1 MPAYVIYAR
10 KSTESEDRQVMSI
23 DSQIHELRAIAA
35 RNGATVSDVLTEAH
49 SAKAPGRPVFSELM
63 RRVHK
68 GEVSGILCWKMD
80 RLARNPYDAGIV
92 LQAQLDGKIERII
105 TSDGVKNSDGNDRLL
120 GSFEFALATKYIDD
134 LRANVKRGNRAR
146 FQRGWINY
154 IPPPGYMNDR
164 IAKTIVKD
172 PERFD
177 LVRQMWTLLLTGSVR
192 PSQILKTANETWHF
206 RTRKY
211 RSRGGAPLAA
221 SVMYDLFA
229 NPFYAGI
236 IRLRNGDTY
245 AGAHEPMVTREEF
258 ARAQEIIGRP
268 GRPRPVRHR
277 FPFTGLIRCA
287 NCGGTATAEEHVK
300 RSGKRYVYY
309 RCSHNRTGRPCREPA
324 VPAQTLLSQ
333 LASEL
338 LRLRITERAQRWIE
352 ARLHKAISS
361 EAGQA
366 QATRESQ
373 ERALQEVRREEDN
386 LLSLRL
392 RDQIDDAMFAARRDE
407 LKQRRETLEASLSR
421 ATKSADELLQRL
433 REVLAFSARAHEVFT
448 TGSPVQQRQIL
459 ETVGLNYTLSARKAT
474 YTLKNPFRVISGA
487 RTISDWCARA
497 EDLRTWLGESGDFTL
512 PDLDHPQDTGSL
524 PDLPW
529 VA

>member
-1 MPAYVIYAR
+1 MPTYVIYAR
-10 KSTESEDRQVMSI
+10 KSTESEERQVMSI
-23 DSQIHELRAIAA
+23 DSQVHELRAIAA

-63 RRVHK
+63 RRVRK

-80 RLARNPYDAGIV
+80 RLARNPYDAGVV

-105 TSDGVKNSDGNDRLL
+105 TSDGIKNSDGNDRLL

-164 IAKTIVKD
+164 IAKTIAKD

-211 RSRGGAPLAA
+211 RSRGGTPMSS
-221 SVMYDLFA
+221 SVMYAMFA
-229 NPFYAGI
+229 NPFYAGT
-236 IRLRNGDTY
+236 IRLRNGEVY
-245 AGAHEPMVTREEF
+245 PGAHEPMVTREEF
-258 ARAQEIIGRP
+258 ARVQELLGRP
-268 GRPRPVRHR
+268 GRPRPIRHR
-277 FPFTGLIRCA
+277 FPFTGLIRCS

-324 VPAQTLLSQ
+324 VPAQTLLDQ
-333 LASEL
+333 LAAAL
-338 LRLRITERAQRWIE
+338 LTLRITEKAQRWIE
-352 ARLHKAISS
+352 ARLQRSISG
-361 EAGQA
+361 EANQV

-373 ERALQEVRREEDN
+373 ERALQDLRREEDN

-392 RDQIDDAMFAARRDE
+392 RDQIDDATFVARRDDSRR
-407 LKQRRETLEASLSR
+407 RREALEASLGS
-421 ATKSADELLQRL
+421 ATKSAGELLQRL
-433 REVLAFSARAHEVFT
+433 RDVLAFSARAHEVFT

-459 ETVGLNYTLSARKAT
+459 ETVGLNYTLGARKAS
-474 YTLKNPFRVISGA
+474 YTLKNPFRMISGA

-497 EDLRTWLGESGDFTL
+497 EDLRTWLVASGDFTL
-512 PDLDHPQDTGSL
+512 PNLECAPDSTSV

>member
-1 MPAYVIYAR
+1 MPTYVIYAR
-10 KSTESEDRQVMSI
+10 KSTESEERQVMSI

-35 RNGATVSDVLTEAH
+35 RNGAIVSDVLTEAH
-49 SAKAPGRPVFSELM
+49 SAKAPGRPVFTQLM

-68 GEVSGILCWKMD
+68 GEISGILCWKMD
-80 RLARNPYDAGIV
+80 RLARNPYDAGVV

-134 LRANVKRGNRAR
+134 LRTNVKRGNRAR

-177 LVRQMWTLLLTGSVR
+177 LVRRMWTLLLTGSVR

-211 RSRGGAPLAA
+211 RSRGGTPLHP
-221 SVMYDLFA
+221 SVMYAMFA
-229 NPFYAGI
+229 NPFYAGT

-268 GRPRPVRHR
+268 GRPRPIRHR
-277 FPFTGLIRCA
+277 FPFTGLIQCS
-287 NCGGTATAEEHVK
+287 NCGGMATAEEHVK
-300 RSGKRYVYY
+300 RNGKRYVYY

-324 VPAQTLLSQ
+324 VPAQTLLDQ
-333 LASEL
+333 LAAEL
-338 LRLRITERAQRWIE
+338 LTLRITEKAQCWIE

-361 EAGQA
+361 EAGQV

-373 ERALQEVRREEDN
+373 ERAKRTICSHCGSATRSMMRLSRRAEMNRGGDAR
-386 LLSLRL
+386 RL
-392 RDQIDDAMFAARRDE
+392 RCRSHARRRAPRNYSSDCTTSWRS
-407 LKQRRETLEASLSR
+407 RRGRTRFSR
-421 ATKSADELLQRL
+421 RARQ
-433 REVLAFSARAHEVFT
+433 FSSVRFWK
-448 TGSPVQQRQIL
+448 R
-459 ETVGLNYTLSARKAT
+459 
-474 YTLKNPFRVISGA
+474 SG
-487 RTISDWCARA
+487 
-497 EDLRTWLGESGDFTL
+497 
-512 PDLDHPQDTGSL
+512 
-524 PDLPW
+524 
-529 VA
+529 

>member
-1 MPAYVIYAR
+1 MPTYVIYAR
-10 KSTESEDRQVMSI
+10 KSSESEDRQVMSI

-35 RNGATVSDVLTEAH
+35 RSGVNVSDVLTEAH
-49 SAKAPGRPVFSELM
+49 SAKAPGRPVFTQLM
-63 RRVHK
+63 RRIHK

-80 RLARNPYDAGIV
+80 RLARNPYDAGLV

-177 LVRQMWTLLLTGSVR
+177 LVRQMWTMLLTGVVR
-192 PSQILKTANETWHF
+192 PSQILKTANEQWHF

-211 RSRGGAPLAA
+211 RSRGGTPLAP

-229 NPFYAGI
+229 NPFYAGT

-245 AGAHEPMVTREEF
+245 PGAHDPMVTRHEF
-258 ARAQEIIGRP
+258 ARAQDILGRP
-268 GRPRPVRHR
+268 GRARPIRHR
-277 FPFTGLIRCA
+277 FPFTGMIRCP
-287 NCGGTATAEEHVK
+287 NCGGTVTAEEHVK

-309 RCSHNRTGRPCREPA
+309 RCSHTRPGQPCREPA
-324 VPAQTLLSQ
+324 VPAQMLIDQ
-333 LASEL
+333 LAAEL
-338 LRLRITERAQRWIE
+338 LNLRMSDKTQRWVE
-352 ARLHKAISS
+352 ARLRTTISS
-361 EAGQA
+361 EAGQV

-373 ERALQEVRREEDN
+373 VRALQDLQREEDN

-392 RDQIDDAMFAARRDE
+392 RDQIDDGIFAGRRSE
-407 LKQRRETLEASLSR
+407 LTQRRETLEASVSR
-421 ATKSADELLQRL
+421 TTKSADELLQRL
-433 REVLAFSARAHEVFT
+433 HDVLAFSARAHSVFT

-459 ETVGLNYTLSARKAT
+459 ETVGLNYTLSGRKAA
-474 YTLKNPFRVISGA
+474 YQLKNPFLLIASA
-487 RTISDWCARA
+487 RTIPDWRARA
-497 EDLRTWLGESGDFTL
+497 EDLRTWLGESEDFTL
-512 PDLDHPQDTGSL
+512 PDLDHPPDTDSL

>member
-1 MPAYVIYAR
+1 MPTYVIYAR

-23 DSQIHELRAIAA
+23 DSQILELRTIAA
-35 RNGATVSDVLTEAH
+35 RNGVTVADVLTEAH

-63 RRVHK
+63 RRVHR

-80 RLARNPYDAGIV
+80 RLARNPYDAGVV
-92 LQAQLDGKIERII
+92 LQAQLDGKLERII

-154 IPPPGYMNDR
+154 IPPPGYVNDR

-192 PSQILKTANETWHF
+192 PSQILKTANESWHF

-211 RSRGGAPLAA
+211 RSRGGTPMSS
-221 SVMYDLFA
+221 SVMYAMFA
-229 NPFYAGI
+229 NPFYSGVI
-236 IRLRNGDTY
+236 GRDGDTRV
-245 AGAHEPMVTREEF
+245 GAHEPMVTREEF
-258 ARAQEIIGRP
+258 ARAQELLGRP
-268 GRPRPVRHR
+268 GRPRPIRHR
-277 FPFTGLIRCA
+277 FPFTGLIRCS

-324 VPAQTLLSQ
+324 VPAGALLDQ
-333 LASEL
+333 LAAEL
-338 LRLRITERAQRWIE
+338 LTLRITDKAQRWIE
-352 ARLHKAISS
+352 ARLRNAISS
-361 EAGQA
+361 EAGQG
-366 QATRESQ
+366 QATRDSQ
-373 ERALQEVRREEDN
+373 ERSLQDLRREEDN

-392 RDQIDDAMFAARRDE
+392 RDQIDDATFTARQDE
-407 LKQRRETLEASLSR
+407 SKRRREALEVSLSR
-421 ATKSADELLQRL
+421 TAKSADELLQRL
-433 REVLAFSARAHEVFT
+433 HDVLAFSARAHEVFT

-459 ETVGLNYTLSARKAT
+459 ETVGLNYTLGARKAS
-474 YTLKNPFRVISGA
+474 YTLKNPFRTISGA
-487 RTISDWCARA
+487 RTISDWYARA
-497 EDLRTWLGESGDFTL
+497 EDLRTWLEESGEFTL
-512 PDLDHPQDTGSL
+512 PDLDHAGDVPSV

>member
-1 MPAYVIYAR
+1 MPTYVIYAR

-23 DSQIHELRAIAA
+23 DSQVHELRAIAA

-80 RLARNPYDAGIV
+80 RLARNPYDAGVV

-154 IPPPGYMNDR
+154 IPPPGYVNDR

-172 PERFD
+172 PERFK

-211 RSRGGAPLAA
+211 RSRGGTPLSA
-221 SVMYDLFA
+221 SVMYAMFA
-229 NPFYAGI
+229 NPFYAGT

-245 AGAHEPMVTREEF
+245 TGAHEPMVTREEF
-258 ARAQEIIGRP
+258 ARGQELLGRP
-268 GRPRPVRHR
+268 GRPRPIRHR

-324 VPAQTLLSQ
+324 VPAQTLLDQ

-338 LRLRITERAQRWIE
+338 LTLRITEKAQHWIE
-352 ARLHKAISS
+352 TRLHKAISS
-361 EAGQA
+361 EAGQV

-373 ERALQEVRREEDN
+373 ERALQDVRREEDN

-392 RDQIDDAMFAARRDE
+392 RDQIDDATFAARRDE
-407 LKQRRETLEASLSR
+407 AKRRREIVEVSLTR

-433 REVLAFSARAHEVFT
+433 RDVLAFSARAHEVFT

-459 ETVGLNYTLSARKAT
+459 ETVGLNYTLGARKAS
-474 YTLKNPFRVISGA
+474 YTLKNPFRMISGA

-497 EDLRTWLGESGDFTL
+497 EDLRTWLGESDDFTL
-512 PDLDHPQDTGSL
+512 PDLDDAPYSTIV

>member
-1 MPAYVIYAR
+1 MPTYVIYAR
-10 KSTESEDRQVMSI
+10 KSSESEERQIMSI
-23 DSQIHELRAIAA
+23 DSQVHELRAIAA
-35 RNGATVSDVLTEAH
+35 RNGAAVSDVLTEAH

-80 RLARNPYDAGIV
+80 RLARNPYDAGVV

-154 IPPPGYMNDR
+154 IPPPGYVNDR

-172 PERFD
+172 PERFE

-192 PSQILKTANETWHF
+192 PSQILKTANESWHF

-211 RSRGGAPLAA
+211 RSRGGTPLAT
-221 SVMYDLFA
+221 SVMYAMFA
-229 NPFYAGI
+229 NPFYAET

-258 ARAQEIIGRP
+258 ARAQELLNRP
-268 GRPRPVRHR
+268 GRPRPIRHR
-277 FPFTGLIRCA
+277 FPFTGLIRCS

-324 VPAQTLLSQ
+324 VPAQVLLDQ

-338 LRLRITERAQRWIE
+338 LTLRITEKAQRWIE
-352 ARLHKAISS
+352 TRLHKAVSS
-361 EAGQA
+361 EAHQV

-373 ERALQEVRREEDN
+373 ERALQDLRREEDN

-392 RDQIDDAMFAARRDE
+392 RDQIDDDTFAAKRGE
-407 LKQRRETLEASLSR
+407 SKQRREVLEASLAR

-433 REVLAFSARAHEVFT
+433 REVLTFSARAHEVFT

-459 ETVGLNYTLSARKAT
+459 ETIGLNYTLGARKAS

-497 EDLRTWLGESGDFTL
+497 EDLRTWLGESEDFAL
-512 PDLDHPQDTGSL
+512 PDLDHAPDSAVV

>member
-1 MPAYVIYAR
+1 MPTNVIYAR
-10 KSTESEDRQVMSI
+10 KSSESEDRQVMSI

-35 RNGATVSDVLTEAH
+35 RSGVAVSDVLTEAH
-49 SAKAPGRPVFSELM
+49 SAKAPGRPVFTQLM
-63 RRVHK
+63 KRVHK

-80 RLARNPYDAGIV
+80 RLARNPYDAGLV

-154 IPPPGYMNDR
+154 IPPPGYVNDR
-164 IAKTIVKD
+164 LAKTIVKD
-172 PERFD
+172 PERFE
-177 LVRQMWTLLLTGSVR
+177 LVRQMWTLLLTGTVR
-192 PSQILKTANETWHF
+192 PSQILKTANVTWHF

-211 RSRGGAPLAA
+211 RSRGGTPLSA
-221 SVMYDLFA
+221 SVMYAMFA
-229 NPFYAGI
+229 NPFYAGT

-245 AGAHEPMVTREEF
+245 AGAHEPMVTRQEF
-258 ARAQEIIGRP
+258 ARAQEILGRP
-268 GRPRPVRHR
+268 GRPRPIRHR
-277 FPFTGLIRCA
+277 FPFTGLLQCS
-287 NCGGTATAEEHVK
+287 NCGGMVTAEEHIK
-300 RSGKRYVYY
+300 QSGKRYVYY

-324 VPAQTLLSQ
+324 VPAQALLDQ
-333 LASEL
+333 LAADL
-338 LRLRITERAQRWIE
+338 LTLRITEKAQRWIA
-352 ARLHKAISS
+352 ARLHKTIST
-361 EAGQA
+361 EAGQVR
-366 QATRESQ
+366 ATRDNQ
-373 ERALQEVRREEDN
+373 ERALQELRREEDN

-392 RDQIDDAMFAARRDE
+392 RDQIDDATFAARRGG
-407 LKQRRETLEASLSR
+407 LKRGREMLEASLSC

-433 REVLAFSARAHEVFT
+433 RDVLAFSARAHEIFT

-459 ETVGLNYTLSARKAT
+459 ETVGSNYTLGARKAS
-474 YTLKNPFRVISGA
+474 YTLKNPFRAISGA
-487 RTISDWCARA
+487 ETISDWCART
-497 EDLRTWLGESGDFTL
+497 EDLRTWLGESEDFTL
-512 PDLDHPQDTGSL
+512 PDLDHPPDTDSL

>member
-1 MPAYVIYAR
+1 MPTYVIYAR
-10 KSTESEDRQVMSI
+10 KSTESEERQVLSI
-23 DSQIHELRAIAA
+23 DSQVQELRAIAA
-35 RNGATVSDVLTEAH
+35 RYGATVSDVLTEAH
-49 SAKAPGRPVFSELM
+49 SAKAPGRPVFAQLI
-63 RRVHK
+63 RRIQK

-80 RLARNPYDAGIV
+80 RLARNPYDAGVI

-120 GSFEFALATKYIDD
+120 GSFEFALATKFIDD

-172 PERFD
+172 PERFV

-192 PSQILKTANETWHF
+192 PSQILKTANETWHL

-211 RSRGGAPLAA
+211 RSRGGTPMAV
-221 SVMYDLFA
+221 SVMYAMFA
-229 NPFYAGI
+229 NPFYAGT

-268 GRPRPVRHR
+268 GRPRPIRHR
-277 FPFTGLIRCA
+277 FPFTGLLKCS

-300 RSGKRYVYY
+300 CSGKRYVYY

-324 VPAQTLLSQ
+324 VPAQTLLDQ
-333 LASEL
+333 LAAEL
-338 LRLRITERAQRWIE
+338 LTLRITEKAQRWIE
-352 ARLHKAISS
+352 ARLHKTISG
-361 EAGQA
+361 EAGQV
-366 QATRESQ
+366 QAARESQ
-373 ERALQEVRREEDN
+373 KRALQDLRREADN

-392 RDQIDDAMFAARRDE
+392 RDQIDDATFATRQAESKR
-407 LKQRRETLEASLSR
+407 RREALETSLSR
-421 ATKSADELLQRL
+421 ATKTADELLQRL
-433 REVLAFSARAHEVFT
+433 RDVLAFSARAHEVFT
-448 TGSPVQQRQIL
+448 TGSPVQQRQVL
-459 ETVGLNYTLSARKAT
+459 ETVGLNYTLSARKAS

-487 RTISDWCARA
+487 RTISDWYARTD
-497 EDLRTWLGESGDFTL
+497 DLRTWLVESGEFTL
-512 PDLDHPQDTGSL
+512 PNLDCVPDSSIV